1 MKPLRIDFA
10 PPSLRRT
17 LFHLHPALLAG
28 ALLGL
33 FLCVSAAIA
42 GYQLMRARQAHDAQL
57 LQARQRLAKLSGI
70 AVPLPRTLI
79 APAQAA
85 AVNGAILQL
94 NLPWRDLQDAVA
106 AATPG
111 TVALLT
117 LEPDAR
123 KHVLKLTAE
132 AKNSDDMIAYIEKL
146 KQQDFFSAVLL
157 TRHEINLQDANLP
170 IRFQLEVQW
179 ANQ

>member
-10 PPSLRRT
+10 APGLRRT
-17 LFHLHPALLAG
+17 LFNAHPALLAG
-28 ALLGL
+28 AVLGL
-33 FLCVSAAIA
+33 LLCVSAAVA
-42 GYQLMRARQAHDAQL
+42 GYQLMLARQVHDAQL
-57 LQARQRLAKLSGI
+57 LQARERQVKLSGN
-70 AVPLPRTLI
+70 AVTLPRTLI

-117 LEPDAR
+117 LEPDPR
-123 KHVLKLTAE
+123 KHALKLTAE

-179 ANQ
+179 VNR